1 MEAAPINT
9 KEIVKTLLDGLTV
22 SSRKDGTVHTVKVEK
37 KTVAEVC
44 VGTRAVRLNLRSAP
58 PKSKL
63 PKSIKLIGK
72 SKSWPGGG
80 VVVTAGNAAAARA
93 VLTAV
98 AA

>member
-9 KEIVKTLLDGLTV
+9 KEIVSTLLDGLDV
-22 SSRKDGTVHTVKVEK
+22 KSRPNGTVHTVKVET

-44 VGTRAVRLNLRSAP
+44 VGTRAVRLNLKSAP
-58 PKSKL
+58 AKSKV
-63 PKSIKLIGK
+63 PKSIKLVGK

-80 VVVTAGNAAAARA
+80 VVVTAENAAAARA
-93 VLTAV
+93 VLSAV